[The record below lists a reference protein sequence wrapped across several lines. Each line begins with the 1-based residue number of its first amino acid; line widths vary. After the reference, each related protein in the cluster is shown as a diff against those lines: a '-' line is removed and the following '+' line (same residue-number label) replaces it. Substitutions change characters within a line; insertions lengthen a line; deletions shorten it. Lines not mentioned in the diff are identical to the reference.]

1 MNILKEKKVT
11 AEDVQL
17 MEAVSIL
24 SYSHVGAFLLP
35 AYGKCLCYFVLCEL
49 LRMLRNHFFS
59 GLILSMC
66 NRVEPSIASRACKA
80 LCGVAFAGKEDDFF
94 QLDEVRCIAEALL
107 YTHSETLD
115 VVSFKV
121 SIFYTTLRNVLVY
134 HC

>member
-1 MNILKEKKVT
+1 
-11 AEDVQL
+11 

-49 LRMLRNHFFS
+49 LRMLCNHFFS

-80 LCGVAFAGKEDDFF
+80 LYGVAFTCKEGDFF
-94 QLDEVRCIAEALL
+94 QLDEVYC
-107 YTHSETLD
+107 
-115 VVSFKV
+115 
-121 SIFYTTLRNVLVY
+121 
-134 HC
+134 